1 MAIED
6 PGPQAAKMNQGTPWA
21 MAGSSP
27 PESSWGTPLPQGGTL
42 QARTS
47 RDILDV
53 LGLGN
58 AREAPNWTESAE
70 EEASWT
76 GPAKTTVRWTGPA
89 EKKMSWTGP
98 TETKISWTGPTLGGA
113 RKALILWGAGEERA
127 LGGARVERN
136 WMEPAEASVSWQ
148 GPAEAS
154 VSWQGPAE
162 ASVSWQGPAGAGRN
176 QRMHR

>member
-70 EEASWT
+70 AEASWT

-98 TETKISWTGPTLGGA
+98 TEISWTGPTLGGA

-148 GPAEAS
+148 GPA
-154 VSWQGPAE
+154 
-162 ASVSWQGPAGAGRN
+162 GAGRN
-176 QRMHR
+176 QRRHR